1 MTDSAEQTFL
11 FADLAGFTA
20 MTEAMGDERA
30 ADLAADFCER
40 LESEAPDFGAE
51 PIKRIGDAVMLRCE
65 RAEDGI
71 RFGLHIA
78 HEVGES
84 HYFPTVRV
92 GMHTGNAIER
102 GGDWFGSTVNLAARV
117 SGEASGTEVLLTE
130 ATREAAGEVS
140 GAEIRERGRRVLRN
154 VGQPVLLYAAVPR
167 GDRSET
173 GLPIDPVCR
182 MAVEP
187 ERAAGSLLYEG
198 AHYHFCSLDC
208 ARIFA
213 EDPSAHTASQ
223 R

>member
-1 MTDSAEQTFL
+1 VSESGAQTFL

-20 MTEAMGDERA
+20 MTEAMGDEPA
-30 ADLAADFCER
+30 ADLAADFSER
-40 LESEAPDFGAE
+40 LEAEAPDFGAE

-78 HEVGES
+78 HEVGDS

-92 GMHTGNAIER
+92 GMHTGGAIER
-102 GGDWFGSTVNLAARV
+102 GGDWFGSTVNTAARV

-130 ATREAAGEVS
+130 VTREAAGDVS
-140 GAEIRERGRRVLRN
+140 GVEISERGRRALRN
-154 VGQPVLLYAAVPR
+154 VAEPVLLYAAAPE

-182 MAVEP
+182 MAVDP
-187 ERAAGSLLYEG
+187 ERAAGTLAHEG
-198 AHYHFCSLDC
+198 AHYFFCSLDC
-208 ARIFA
+208 AAKFA
-213 EDPSAHTASQ
+213 ASPDRYTGQ
-223 R
+223 T